1 VVVLMPDSPTR
12 EVTILLHAW
21 ENGDEEALKRLT
33 VLVYEELHRLAKRFM
48 ARETPGHTLQTTGLI
63 NETYLRLVDLKN
75 VSWQNRAHF
84 FAICARMM
92 RRILTDFA
100 RSSNSMKRGGEV
112 DHITFDEALFITPNL
127 PTYLVSLDDALNR
140 LAEKDPRKCQ
150 VVELRFFGGLSVDE
164 TAEVLKISNETVHR
178 DWTFA
183 KGWLL
188 REMVR
193 EHRLEHC

>member
-1 VVVLMPDSPTR
+1 MSDSPTR

-48 ARETPGHTLQTTGLI
+48 ARETPGHALQTTALI

-100 RSSNSMKRGGEV
+100 RSSHSLKRGGQAQ
-112 DHITFDEALFITPNL
+112 HITFDEALFITPNL
-127 PTYLVSLDDALNR
+127 PTYLVALDDALSK
-140 LAEKDPRKCQ
+140 LAEKDARKSQ
-150 VVELRFFGGLSVDE
+150 VVELRFYGGLTVDE
-164 TAEVLKISNETVHR
+164 TAEILKISNETVHR
-178 DWTFA
+178 DWSFA

-188 REMVR
+188 REMVHER
-193 EHRLEHC
+193 RSGIS

>member
-1 VVVLMPDSPTR
+1 MSDRPTR

-21 ENGDEEALKRLT
+21 ENGDEEALKRPT
-33 VLVYEELHRLAKRFM
+33 ILVYEELHRLAKRFM

-100 RSSNSMKRGGEV
+100 RSSHSQKRGGQAKHV
-112 DHITFDEALFITPNL
+112 TFDEALLISPNL

-140 LAEKDPRKCQ
+140 LAEKDARKCQ

-164 TAEVLKISNETVHR
+164 TAEVLKISNETVQR

-193 EHRLEHC
+193 EHRPEHW

>member
-1 VVVLMPDSPTR
+1 MSDSPTR
-12 EVTILLHAW
+12 EVTLLLHAW

-48 ARETPGHTLQTTGLI
+48 ARETRGHTLQTTALI
-63 NETYLRLVDLKN
+63 NETYVRLVDLKN

-100 RSSNSMKRGGEV
+100 RASRSQKRGGEAE
-112 DHITFDEALFITPNL
+112 HITFDEALFISPNL
-127 PTYLVSLDDALNR
+127 PTYLVALDDALNK
-140 LAEKDPRKCQ
+140 LAEKDARKSQ
-150 VVELRFFGGLSVDE
+150 VVELRFFGGLTVDE
-164 TAEVLKISNETVHR
+164 TAEILKISNETVHR

-188 REMVR
+188 REMVH
-193 EHRLEHC
+193 EHHSGIRP

>member
-1 VVVLMPDSPTR
+1 MSDRPTR

-33 VLVYEELHRLAKRFM
+33 ILVYEELHRLAKRFM

-100 RSSNSMKRGGEV
+100 RSSHSQKRGGQAKHV
-112 DHITFDEALFITPNL
+112 TFDEALLISPNL

-140 LAEKDPRKCQ
+140 LAEKDARKCQ

-164 TAEVLKISNETVHR
+164 TAEVLKISNETVQR

-193 EHRLEHC
+193 EHRPEHW

>member
-1 VVVLMPDSPTR
+1 MADSPTR
-12 EVTILLHAW
+12 EVTVLLHAW
-21 ENGDEEALKRLT
+21 EKGDEDALKRLT
-33 VLVYEELHRLAKRFM
+33 ALVYEELHRLAKRFM
-48 ARETPGHTLQTTGLI
+48 AREAHGHTLQTTALI
-63 NETYLRLVDLKN
+63 NETYVRLVDLKN
-75 VSWQNRAHF
+75 VNWQNRAHF

-100 RSSNSMKRGGEV
+100 RSSNSLKRGGEV
-112 DHITFDEALFITPNL
+112 DHITFDEALFISPNL

-140 LAEKDPRKCQ
+140 LAEKDARKCQ

-193 EHRLEHC
+193 EHRPEHC

>member
-1 VVVLMPDSPTR
+1 MPDSPTR